1 MKLAVIA
8 LLGFSASAYAAE
20 TATCDT
26 GLWGAQCNN
35 VCVGCDAAGCDVSGK
50 CTSGNCE
57 EGFQNEGGLC
67 KAKCFGGVGG
77 CAEGGECV
85 APNYSQ
91 CF

>member
-20 TATCDT
+20 CDT

-35 VCVGCDAAGCDVSGK
+35 VCVGCDATGCDVNGK
-50 CTSGNCE
+50 CTSGTCA

-67 KAKCFGGVGG
+67 KAKCFGGIGG